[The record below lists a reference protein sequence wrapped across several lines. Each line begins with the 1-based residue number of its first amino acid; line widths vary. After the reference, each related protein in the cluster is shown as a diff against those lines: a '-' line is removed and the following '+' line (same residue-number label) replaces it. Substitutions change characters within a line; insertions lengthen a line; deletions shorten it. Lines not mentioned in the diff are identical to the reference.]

1 MILKEGLFYLTRS
14 GETLSV
20 VKINNGTNYSFQEKD
35 GYRQFLPNGRFI
47 SNNCESEN
55 DLILEVK
62 KMEKIK
68 CLQNSTKKQKL
79 PKSKVF
85 QKKMQKL
92 A

>member
-55 DLILEVK
+55 DLILEVN
-62 KMEKIK
+62 
-68 CLQNSTKKQKL
+68 QNGENQMFAKFNKKQKL